1 VLRRGGATLTDD
13 YRMTICVHA
22 SVHLLSTL
30 GVPCV
35 ACSFIVIWRK
45 DAVAT
50 LWRSSCVGGL
60 PRGFTHSWPEYD
72 QRARP
77 RGVSPRNCPSGRF
90 FERTALIRQRDRD
103 WALSTMAVQ
112 QCSRCELT
120 RSRIGMQSPI
130 QYHIAECQPGETRCV
145 RGASVLV

>member
-1 VLRRGGATLTDD
+1 MLRRGGATLTDD

-60 PRGFTHSWPEYD
+60 PRGFTHIAGQNSTSE
-72 QRARP
+72 RAQVASAQGTARAAD
-77 RGVSPRNCPSGRF
+77 SGNAPLASGS
-90 FERTALIRQRDRD
+90 ETEIDPASL
-103 WALSTMAVQ
+103 AANNVLA
-112 QCSRCELT
+112 SR
-120 RSRIGMQSPI
+120 
-130 QYHIAECQPGETRCV
+130 
-145 RGASVLV
+145 